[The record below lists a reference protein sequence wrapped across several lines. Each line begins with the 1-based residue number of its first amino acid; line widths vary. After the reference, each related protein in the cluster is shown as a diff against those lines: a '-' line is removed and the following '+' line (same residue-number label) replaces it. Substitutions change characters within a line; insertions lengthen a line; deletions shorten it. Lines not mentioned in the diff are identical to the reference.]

1 MAVNL
6 FETRTMLKFS
16 ERMPRVTTF
25 LRDTFFSEK
34 ELSPT
39 NKVDID
45 IKKGRAKVAPYVS
58 EKIGGKV
65 VENSGFRTETFEPPL
80 VAPTT
85 VTTAADLQNRTM
97 GENLYSSRTPD
108 ERAAEKLVK
117 DLQDL
122 DNMITRRE
130 EVMCAQAIFDGEIE
144 VKGEGVDHVI
154 TFGHTN
160 REALSGDDLWSASTS
175 KKYADLK
182 RWVREVQQTGFVNTD
197 IVVISPDVTD
207 VLMKDEEILKLLDIR
222 NVNIGEFRPQN
233 LPSGATYIGKI
244 AGVGD
249 IYEYSAT
256 YYDDV
261 LEVVKP
267 IVPDGTIAL
276 LSSEADFTMAYAAIT
291 IAKDEDLVTYEADRV
306 PDSWTEKRPA
316 RKILQLSSKPLPI
329 PKEVNSWFVAK
340 VL

>member
-1 MAVNL
+1 MPVNL

-25 LRDTFFSEK
+25 LRDTLFTEK

-39 NKVDID
+39 NKVDVD

-65 VENSGFRTETFEPPL
+65 VENSGYRTETFEPPL

-85 VTTAADLQNRTM
+85 VTTAADLQNRSM

-117 DLQDL
+117 DLKEL
-122 DNMITRRE
+122 DTMITRRE
-130 EVMCAQAIFDGEIE
+130 EVMCAQAIFDGEIT
-144 VKGEGVDHVI
+144 VKGEGVDYVI
-154 TFGHTN
+154 SFNHTN
-160 REALSGDDLWSASTS
+160 REALSGANLWSASTS
-175 KKYADLK
+175 KKYADFK
-182 RWVREVQQTGFVNTD
+182 RWVRLVQETGFVNVD
-197 IVVISPDVTD
+197 MVVIAPDVTD
-207 VLMKDEEILKLLDIR
+207 ELLKDEEILKLLDVR
-222 NVNIGEFRPQN
+222 NVNIGEFKPEN
-233 LPSGATYIGKI
+233 LPNGATYIGTI
-244 AGVGD
+244 AGVGR
-249 IYEYSAT
+249 IYEYASS

-261 LEVVKP
+261 DGKVKP
-267 IVPDGTIAL
+267 IVPSGTIAL
-276 LSSEADFTMAYAAIT
+276 LSTEAEYSMAYAAIT

>member
-25 LRDTFFSEK
+25 LRDTLFTEK
-34 ELSPT
+34 ELSMT
-39 NKVDID
+39 KSVDVD

-65 VENSGFRTETFEPPL
+65 VENSGYRTETFEPPL
-80 VAPTT
+80 VSPTT
-85 VTTAADLQNRTM
+85 ITTAADIQKRAM
-97 GENLYSSRTPD
+97 GENIYSSRTPD
-108 ERAAEKLVK
+108 ERAAAKLVK

-122 DNMITRRE
+122 DDMITRRE
-130 EVMCAQAIFDGEIE
+130 EVMCAQAIFDGEID

-160 REALSGDDLWSASTS
+160 REALSGNNLWSASTS
-175 KKYADLK
+175 QKYADLK
-182 RWVREVQQTGFVNTD
+182 RWVRQVQQTGFVNTD
-197 IVVISPDVTD
+197 MVVISPDVTD
-207 VLMKDEEILKLLDIR
+207 VLMKDEEILKLLDVR
-222 NVNIGEFRPQN
+222 NVNIGEFKPEN
-233 LPSGATYIGKI
+233 LPNGATYIGTI
-244 AGVGD
+244 AGVGR
-249 IYEYSAT
+249 IYEYAAT
-256 YYDDV
+256 YFDD
-261 LEVVKP
+261 LKNEVKP
-267 IVPDGTIAL
+267 MVPSGTIAL
-276 LSSEADFTMAYAAIT
+276 LSTEADFSMAYAAIT
-291 IAKDEDLVTYEADRV
+291 IAKDDELMTYEADRV

>member
-25 LRDTFFSEK
+25 LRDTLFTEK

-39 NKVDID
+39 KSVDVD

-65 VENSGFRTETFEPPL
+65 VENSGYRTATFEPPL
-80 VAPTT
+80 VSPTT
-85 VTTAADLQNRTM
+85 ITTAADLQNRSM

-108 ERAAEKLVK
+108 ERAAAKLVK

-122 DNMITRRE
+122 DDMITRRE
-130 EVMCAQAIFDGEIE
+130 EVMCAQAIFEGEIE

-160 REALSGDDLWSASTS
+160 RETLSGKNLWSASTS
-175 KKYADLK
+175 QKYADLK
-182 RWVREVQQTGFVNTD
+182 RWVRQVQQTGFVNTD
-197 IVVISPDVTD
+197 MVVISPDVTD
-207 VLMKDEEILKLLDIR
+207 ALMKDEEILKLLDVR
-222 NVNIGEFRPQN
+222 NVNIGEFKPEN
-233 LPSGATYIGKI
+233 LPNGATYIGTI
-244 AGVGD
+244 AGVGR
-249 IYEYSAT
+249 IYEYAAT
-256 YYDDV
+256 YFDD
-261 LEVVKP
+261 LKNEVKP
-267 IVPDGTIAL
+267 MVPDGTIAL
-276 LSSEADFTMAYAAIT
+276 LATEADFSMAYAAIT
-291 IAKDEDLVTYEADRV
+291 IAKDDELMTYEADRV

>member
-16 ERMPRVTTF
+16 ERMPCVTTF
-25 LRDTFFSEK
+25 LRDTLFTDQ

-39 NKVDID
+39 NKVDVD
-45 IKKGRAKVAPYVS
+45 IRKGRAKVAPYVS

-97 GENLYSSRTPD
+97 GENIYSSRTPD

-117 DLQDL
+117 DLKDL
-122 DNMITRRE
+122 DEMITRRE
-130 EVMCAQAIFDGEIE
+130 EVMCAQTIFDGEIR

-154 TFGHTN
+154 SFNHTN
-160 REALSGDDLWSASTS
+160 REALSGTKLWNVATST
-175 KKYADLK
+175 KYDDLK
-182 RWVREVQQTGFVNTD
+182 RWVRHVQQTGFVNTD
-197 IVVISPDVTD
+197 MVVIAPDVTD
-207 VLMKDEEILKLLDIR
+207 ELLKDEGILKLLDIR
-222 NVNIGEFRPQN
+222 NVNVGEFKPEN
-233 LPSGATYIGKI
+233 LPNGATYIGTLS
-244 AGVGD
+244 GVGR

-261 LEVVKP
+261 DDEVKQM
-267 IVPDGTIAL
+267 VPDGTIAL
-276 LSSEADFTMAYAAIT
+276 LSSEAAYTMAYAAIT
-291 IAKDEDLVTYEADRV
+291 IAKDDDLITYEADRV

>member
-1 MAVNL
+1 MVVNL
-6 FETRTMLKFS
+6 FETKTMLKFS

-25 LRDTFFSEK
+25 LRDTLFK
-34 ELSPT
+34 EQEFSPT
-39 NKVDID
+39 KKVEVD

-65 VENSGFRTETFEPPL
+65 VENSGYHTETFEPPL

-85 VTTAADLQNRTM
+85 VTTAADLQNRAM
-97 GENLYSSRTPD
+97 GENIYSSRTPD
-108 ERAAEKLVK
+108 ERAAAKLVS
-117 DLQDL
+117 DLKEL
-122 DNMITRRE
+122 DEMITRRE
-130 EVMCAQAIFDGEIE
+130 EVMCGQAIFDGEIE
-144 VKGEGVDHVI
+144 VKGEGVDYVI
-154 TFGHTN
+154 SFNHTN
-160 REALSGDDLWSASTS
+160 RETLSGANLWSAETS

-182 RWVREVQQTGFVNTD
+182 RWVREVQQTGFVNPD
-197 IVVISPDVTD
+197 ICIISPDVTD
-207 VLMKDEEILKLLDIR
+207 VLLQDTEILKLLDLR
-222 NVNIGEFRPQN
+222 NVNIGEFKPES

-244 AGVGD
+244 AGVGN

-256 YYDDV
+256 YYDDIANQ
-261 LEVVKP
+261 VKP
-267 IVPDGTIAL
+267 IVPAGTIAL
-276 LSSEADFTMAYAAIT
+276 VATEAAFSMGYAAVT

>member
-1 MAVNL
+1 MAINL

-25 LRDTFFSEK
+25 LRDMLFTDT

-39 NKVDID
+39 NIVDVD
-45 IKKGRAKVAPYVS
+45 IKKGRAKIAPYVS

-65 VENSGFRTETFEPPL
+65 VENSGYRTETFAPPL

-85 VTTAADLQNRTM
+85 ITTAADLQNRTM

-108 ERAAEKLVK
+108 ERAAAKLVK
-117 DLQDL
+117 DLKEL
-122 DNMITRRE
+122 DTMITRRE
-130 EVMCAQAIFDGEIE
+130 EVMCAQAIFDGEIN
-144 VKGEGVDHVI
+144 VKGEGVDYVI
-154 TFGHTN
+154 SFNHTN
-160 REALSGDDLWSASTS
+160 RETLSGSNLWSAFTS

-182 RWVREVQQTGFVNTD
+182 RWVRTVQETGFVNVD
-197 IVVISPDVTD
+197 NVVISPDVTD
-207 VLMKDEEILKLLDIR
+207 VLLKDNDILKLLDIR
-222 NVNIGEFRPQN
+222 NVNIGELRPET
-233 LPSGATYIGKI
+233 LPNGATYIGTI
-244 AGVGD
+244 AGVGR
-249 IYEYSAT
+249 IYEYASS

-261 LEVVKP
+261 DNKVKP
-267 IVPDGTIAL
+267 IVPPGTIAL
-276 LSSEADFTMAYAAIT
+276 LATEADFSMAYAAIT
-291 IAKDEDLVTYEADRV
+291 IAKGDDLVTYEADRV

>member
-1 MAVNL
+1 MAVDL
-6 FETRTMLKFS
+6 FETRTMLKFV

-25 LRDTFFSEK
+25 IRDTLFKNK

-39 NKVDID
+39 NKVDVD
-45 IKKGRAKVAPYVS
+45 VKKGRAKVAPYVS

-85 VTTAADLQNRTM
+85 VTTAADLQKRLM
-97 GENLYSSRTPD
+97 GENIYSSRTPD
-108 ERAAEKLVK
+108 ERAAEKLIK

-122 DNMITRRE
+122 DDMITRRE

-144 VKGEGVDHVI
+144 VKGEGVDYVI
-154 TFGHTN
+154 SFGHTN
-160 REALSGDDLWSASTS
+160 REVLSGQNLWSEPTS
-175 KKYADLK
+175 SKYADLK
-182 RWVREVQQTGFVNTD
+182 RWVRIVQNTGFVNPD
-197 IVVISPDVTD
+197 IVIVSPDVTD
-207 VLMKDEEILKLLDIR
+207 VLLKDEEILKLLDVR
-222 NVNIGEFRPQN
+222 NVNIGELRPQN
-233 LPSGATYIGKI
+233 LPNGATYIGKI
-244 AGVGD
+244 AGVGE
-249 IYEYSAT
+249 IYEYSAS

-261 LEVVKP
+261 AEEVKP

-276 LSSEADFTMAYAAIT
+276 IATEADFTMAYAAIT
-291 IAKDEDLVTYEADRV
+291 IAKDNDLVTYEADRV

-329 PKEVNSWFVAK
+329 PKEINSWFVAK

>member
-1 MAVNL
+1 MAIDL
-6 FETRTMLKFS
+6 FETRTMLRFV

-25 LRDTFFSEK
+25 LRDKFFSDK
-34 ELSPT
+34 EFSPT

-45 IKKGRAKVAPYVS
+45 IRKGRAKVAPYVS

-85 VTTAADLQNRTM
+85 ITTAADLQKRSM
-97 GENLYSSRTPD
+97 GENIYSSRTPD

-117 DLQDL
+117 DLRDL
-122 DNMITRRE
+122 DDMITRRE

-144 VKGEGVDHVI
+144 VKGEGVDYI
-154 TFGHTN
+154 ISFGHTN
-160 REALSGDDLWSASTS
+160 REALSGQNLWSVETS
-175 KKYADLK
+175 NKYADLK
-182 RWVREVQQTGFVNTD
+182 RWVRKVQETGFVNPDTV
-197 IVVISPDVTD
+197 IISPDVTD
-207 VLMKDEEILKLLDIR
+207 VLLKDEEILKLLDIR
-222 NVNIGEFRPQN
+222 NVNIGEFKPQN
-233 LPSGATYIGKI
+233 LPNGATYIGRI

-256 YYDDV
+256 YYDDI
-261 LEVVKP
+261 EDEVKP

-276 LSSEADFTMAYAAIT
+276 LSSEADFIMAYAAVT
-291 IAKDEDLVTYEADRV
+291 IAKEDELVTYEADRV

>member
-1 MAVNL
+1 MVVNL

-25 LRDTFFSEK
+25 LRDTLFTEK

-39 NKVDID
+39 NKVDVD

-65 VENSGFRTETFEPPL
+65 VENSGYRTETFEPPL

-85 VTTAADLQNRTM
+85 ITTAADLQNRSM
-97 GENLYSSRTPD
+97 GENLYSSRTPE

-117 DLQDL
+117 DLKDL
-122 DNMITRRE
+122 DGMITRRE
-130 EVMCAQAIFDGEIE
+130 EVMCAQAIFDGEIQ
-144 VKGEGVDHVI
+144 VKGEGVDYVI
-154 TFGHTN
+154 SFGHTN
-160 REALSGDDLWSASTS
+160 REVLSGTNLWNTSTS
-175 KKYADLK
+175 KKYEDLK
-182 RWVREVQQTGFVNTD
+182 RYARTIQQTGFVNSD
-197 IVVISPDVTD
+197 IVVIAPDVTD
-207 VLMKDEEILKLLDIR
+207 ALLKDEHILKLLDIR
-222 NVNIGEFRPQN
+222 NVNVGEFKPEN
-233 LPSGATYIGKI
+233 LPNGATYIGTLSGI
-244 AGVGD
+244 GR

-261 LEVVKP
+261 EDKVKP
-267 IVPDGTIAL
+267 MVPNGTIAL
-276 LSSEADFTMAYAAIT
+276 LSTEADFSMAYAAIT
-291 IAKDEDLVTYEADRV
+291 IAKDDELYTYEADRV

>member
-1 MAVNL
+1 MAVDL
-6 FETRTMLKFS
+6 FETRTMLKFV

-25 LRDTFFSEK
+25 LRDKFFSNK
-34 ELSPT
+34 EFAPT

-45 IKKGRAKVAPYVS
+45 IRKGRAKVAPYVS

-85 VTTAADLQNRTM
+85 ITTAADLQKRSM
-97 GENLYSSRTPD
+97 GENIYSSRTPE

-117 DLQDL
+117 DLRDL
-122 DNMITRRE
+122 DDMITRRE

-144 VKGEGVDHVI
+144 IKGEGVDYVI
-154 TFGHTN
+154 TFDHTN
-160 REALSGDDLWSASTS
+160 REALSGQNLWSEATS
-175 KKYADLK
+175 NKYADLK
-182 RWVREVQQTGFVNTD
+182 RWVRKVQETGFVNPDTV
-197 IVVISPDVTD
+197 IISPDVTD
-207 VLMKDEEILKLLDIR
+207 VLLKDEEILKLLDIR
-222 NVNIGEFRPQN
+222 NVNIGEFKPQN
-233 LPSGATYIGKI
+233 LPNGATYIGRI

-256 YYDDV
+256 YYDDI
-261 LEVVKP
+261 EDKVKP

-276 LSSEADFTMAYAAIT
+276 LSSEADFTMAYAAVT
-291 IAKDEDLVTYEADRV
+291 IAKADELVTYESDRV

>member
-25 LRDTFFSEK
+25 LRDTLFTEK
-34 ELSPT
+34 ELSMT
-39 NKVDID
+39 KSVDVD

-65 VENSGFRTETFEPPL
+65 VENSGYRTETFEPPL
-80 VAPTT
+80 VSPTT
-85 VTTAADLQNRTM
+85 ITTAADIQKRAM
-97 GENLYSSRTPD
+97 GENIYSSRTPD
-108 ERAAEKLVK
+108 ERAAAKLVK

-122 DNMITRRE
+122 DDMITRRE
-130 EVMCAQAIFDGEIE
+130 EVMCAQAIFDGEID

-154 TFGHTN
+154 AFGHTN
-160 REALSGDDLWSASTS
+160 RETLSGNNLWSASTS
-175 KKYADLK
+175 QKYADLK
-182 RWVREVQQTGFVNTD
+182 RWVRQVQQTGFVNTD
-197 IVVISPDVTD
+197 MVVISPDVTD
-207 VLMKDEEILKLLDIR
+207 VLMKDEEILKLLDVR
-222 NVNIGEFRPQN
+222 NVNIGEFKPEN
-233 LPSGATYIGKI
+233 LPNGATYIGTI
-244 AGVGD
+244 AGVGR
-249 IYEYSAT
+249 IYEYAAT
-256 YYDDV
+256 YFDD
-261 LEVVKP
+261 LNNEVKP
-267 IVPDGTIAL
+267 MVPNGTIAL
-276 LSSEADFTMAYAAIT
+276 LATEADFSMAYAAIT
-291 IAKDEDLVTYEADRV
+291 IAKDDELMTYEADRV